1 MLIGGVAGGVLL
13 TPGTA
18 FAGPVTAVGTT
29 TSITGTSVSPGSSG
43 ATINVQ
49 VSVTPASGTVW
60 PAGTVKVSDGAGG
73 GCVVSLS
80 ESGSTAVGVG
90 GCSIYGVGGGS
101 YGVTATYEGSSAFT
115 WSASGA
121 TTVWVKG
128 SAPVFTADS
137 PSLSATAG
145 GSYGYQFY
153 ATNNASYKLSG
164 APGWLNI
171 NSGTGAVWGT
181 VPNWVTS
188 FSYSVIAWNSSGSA
202 TAGPYT
208 VWVRHP
214 RPHTQLSSYLSCTSR
229 VYAAHEGTCTLS
241 VTNTGY
247 SSASNVNAQ
256 INLPWQLKALHC
268 GSFTWWN
275 YGCSISYNT
284 ASENLGTLYPGQTK
298 SLTVVFVAKFGW
310 NLWFGGRPHV
320 AIVKVTGSAS
330 SGYATTY
337 SAAWVKIVPRGW
349 WWAF

>member
-18 FAGPVTAVGTT
+18 FAGTAVATTTAISGTT
-29 TSITGTSVSPGSSG
+29 LSPGSSG
-43 ATINVQ
+43 ATLNVQ
-49 VSVTPASGTVW
+49 VSVTPASGTVS
-60 PAGTVKVSDGAGG
+60 PSGTVKVSDGAGG
-73 GCVVSLS
+73 GCNVWL
-80 ESGSTAVGVG
+80 SGSGAGS
-90 GCSIYGVGGGS
+90 CNIYGLGAGS
-101 YGVTATYEGSSAFT
+101 YGVTATYEGSPSFT

-137 PSLSATAG
+137 PSLSATDG

-153 ATNNASYKLSG
+153 ATGNPSYKLSG

-208 VWVRHP
+208 VWVKHP
-214 RPHTQLSSYLSCTSR
+214 QTSLASSLSCTYR

-247 SSASNVNAQ
+247 FSASNVNAQ

-268 GSFTWWN
+268 GSFYWWN

-284 ASENLGTLYPGQTK
+284 ASENLGTLNPGQTK
-298 SLTVVFVAKFGW
+298 TLTVVFVAKYGW
-310 NLWFGGRPHV
+310 NLWFGGHPHV

-330 SGYATTY
+330 SGYAATY

-349 WWAF
+349 WWDF